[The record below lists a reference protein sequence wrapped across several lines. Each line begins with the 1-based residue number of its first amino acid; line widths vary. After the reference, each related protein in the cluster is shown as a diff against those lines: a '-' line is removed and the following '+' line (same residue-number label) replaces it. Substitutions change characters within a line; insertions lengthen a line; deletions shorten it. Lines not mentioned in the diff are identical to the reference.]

1 MWESIL
7 TSEHFSATISS
18 TRTSSQDAIK
28 KKWFPSPTTFFVQIQ
43 AIEFFKNDVL
53 SVEIISYVKAII
65 FATLKYLKLFAF
77 EIITRKM
84 ISNALGNC
92 YFLRKENHFHL
103 EMSFEKW
110 LTSKKT
116 SFLDFFGWRK
126 WLRPVRNDLRKVW
139 KWFSTEENDFK
150 GTQKWLP
157 PKWFLWDVAE
167 RIQDLIYSWE
177 KKHFQG
183 KLLFPEMD
191 GNHFFHGNASQPP
204 KFL

>member
-1 MWESIL
+1 M
-7 TSEHFSATISS
+7 ISW
-18 TRTSSQDAIK
+18 ALIFPVHK
-28 KKWFPSPTTFFVQIQ
+28 KWKWSFQWNVFWAKWFPFG
-43 AIEFFKNDVL
+43 ND
-53 SVEIISYVKAII
+53 
-65 FATLKYLKLFAF
+65 
-77 EIITRKM
+77 
-84 ISNALGNC
+84 
-92 YFLRKENHFHL
+92 FLANDFHL

-139 KWFSTEENDFK
+139 KWFSTKENDFK

-204 KFL
+204 IIFQWSRQRITS